1 MSGSSFAPEQTFII
15 GDAPLG
21 RPQLTD
27 ARWLGD
33 GKPPWLDTPASNPVR
48 DQPRAILLRGRLAS
62 VIETRV
68 IDLARFTEKLPSR
81 SRPIVLTCVY
91 GLGAGLAAVAFQA
104 GMNTLYRVGIVR
116 LSQAST
122 AVFLVGSLAIISA
135 TSLAVGFLLT
145 KFAPEASGSGI
156 PQLKAAFWKDFG
168 VVPWRVVW
176 VKYVAGVLSIGG
188 GCSLGR
194 EGPSVQLAGGVA
206 SNLAGWLG
214 QAKQKRRAAAA
225 AGAAAGL
232 AAAFNTPLAAVTFVL
247 EEIIADLNSA
257 LLGSVLLASVI
268 GAFVV
273 HGLVGKQPAFSL
285 PDVETSGWLVYG
297 LTPVVASAAALVGV
311 VFQKWTM
318 ALRARR
324 KEFRHV
330 PPWCRPALGG
340 LITWALG
347 SAVFLQTGRLGV
359 FSLGY
364 DDLSA
369 GLGMELGWQI
379 AGVLL
384 GTKLLATVLCYGLG
398 GCGGIFSPTLF
409 LGGMCGICLAG
420 LSALVTPLSAP
431 DQLTLAVVGMSACL
445 GAVVRAPVTGILIV
459 FEMTHQFSLVPA
471 LMVGALVSQA
481 ISRRLCRHSFYE
493 EILVQDGHQLAH
505 VIPPRD
511 LRSWQQLPVAAIA
524 NFHPVTAG
532 QLSSAEM
539 EKLLRAHPYERF
551 PVVENGTVTG
561 ILTRKEA
568 EAALAQT
575 RLPRLEPAVTCLRH
589 QSVAELQARLI
600 ESNSMMVVLLDRPG
614 GHLLAL
620 VTLHDLLR
628 AQAELSEAGASG

>member
-1 MSGSSFAPEQTFII
+1 MN
-15 GDAPLG
+15 
-21 RPQLTD
+21 LT
-27 ARWLGD
+27 G
-33 GKPPWLDTPASNPVR
+33 
-48 DQPRAILLRGRLAS
+48 
-62 VIETRV
+62 
-68 IDLARFTEKLPSR
+68 LARFAPRLPGQSR
-81 SRPIVLTCVY
+81 AIFLTCVY
-91 GLGAGLAAVAFQA
+91 GLGAGLAAVAFQV

-122 AVFLVGSLAIISA
+122 VIFLLGSLAVIVT
-135 TSLAVGFLLT
+135 TSLAVGVLLT
-145 KFAPEASGSGI
+145 RFAPEASGSGI

-176 VKYVAGVLSIGG
+176 VKYLAGVLSIGG

-206 SNLAGWLG
+206 SNLAGVLG
-214 QAKQKRRAAAA
+214 EAKQKRRAAAA

-268 GAFVV
+268 GAMVV
-273 HGLVGKQPAFSL
+273 HGLVGKQPAFALSH
-285 PDVETSGWLVYG
+285 VETSGWLVYG
-297 LTPVVASAAALVGV
+297 LTPVVAAAAALVGV

-318 ALRARR
+318 GLRARR
-324 KEFRHV
+324 KEFRRV
-330 PPWCRPALGG
+330 PAWGRPALGG

-347 SAVFLQTGRLGV
+347 SAVFLRTGHLGV

-369 GLGMELGWQI
+369 GLGMELGWKI
-379 AGVLL
+379 AGILL

-409 LGGMCGICLAG
+409 LGGMCGICLAS
-420 LSALVTPLSAP
+420 LSALAVPLSESA
-431 DQLTLAVVGMSACL
+431 QLTLAVVGMSACL

-459 FEMTHQFSLVPA
+459 FEMTHEFSLVPA

-493 EILVQDGHQLAH
+493 EILVQDGHQLEH

-524 NFHPVTAG
+524 NFHPVTVTEA
-532 QLSSAEM
+532 SATEM
-539 EKLLRAHPYERF
+539 EKVLRAHPYERF
-551 PVVENGTVTG
+551 PVVGNGTVTG

-568 EAALAQT
+568 GAALAAKRT
-575 RLPRLEPAVTCLRH
+575 PKLEPAVTCLRN

-600 ESNSMMVVLLDRPG
+600 ESNSMIVVLLDRPG
-614 GHLLAL
+614 GQVLGV

-628 AQAELSEAGASG
+628 AQAAMSASGVG